1 MRRKQGGERVS
12 ELGGVSPCR
21 ERKRGVAPRMRDV
34 RLGVVIIDAHTD
46 MVLELLVGEGEEPSL
61 ELILR
66 QGQDRLLERY
76 WLPRL
81 EAGGVGIQICP
92 LYGACAPGDGA
103 RGRALAQEAEL
114 RRAVEENAERLCL
127 VRTVADLA
135 DPRLRLV
142 LSMEGVEPLEGDPG
156 AFEEWYERGVRSASL
171 TWNHPNEFAGGI
183 ETPVHGLTR
192 RGRALVRRFGELG
205 VVLDLAHASEQTWR
219 DVLEEGLPFSVT
231 HGACR
236 AVHDHPRNLADWQLD
251 ALAERGGVLGMMAIA
266 FVVDPE
272 APTLARWLDHFDHAV
287 AVMGIAHVGLGADF
301 IDQLAHA
308 ETVALAKASL
318 GLEGFTAPDDFPA
331 LVVALRRRGY
341 DAERLEAI
349 LSANWL
355 RVLRAALPA

>member
-1 MRRKQGGERVS
+1 MR
-12 ELGGVSPCR
+12 
-21 ERKRGVAPRMRDV
+21 AV

-46 MVLELLVGEGEEPSL
+46 VVLELLVGEGGEPSL

-81 EAGGVGIQICP
+81 EAGGVGIEICP

-114 RRAVEENAERLCL
+114 RRAVEENAERVCL
-127 VRTVADLA
+127 VRTGADLA

-156 AFEEWYERGVRSASL
+156 AFEDWYERGVRSASL

-183 ETPVHGLTR
+183 ETPMHGLTP

-219 DVLEEGLPFSVT
+219 DVLDQELPFSVT

-266 FVVDPE
+266 FVVDP
-272 APTLARWLDHFDHAV
+272 R
-287 AVMGIAHVGLGADF
+287 GAHVGP
-301 IDQLAHA
+301 LARPLRPRRRGDGHRTRRA
-308 ETVALAKASL
+308 RRGLHRPAGTRRDRRAGQASL

-355 RVLRAALPA
+355 RILRAALPT

>member
-1 MRRKQGGERVS
+1 
-12 ELGGVSPCR
+12 
-21 ERKRGVAPRMRDV
+21 MRDV

-66 QGQDRLLERY
+66 QGRDRLLERY

-156 AFEEWYERGVRSASL
+156 AFEDWYERGVRSASL

-183 ETPVHGLTR
+183 ETPMHGLTR
-192 RGRALVRRFGELG
+192 RGRALVRRS
-205 VVLDLAHASEQTWR
+205 ASSASSSTWPTHPSR
-219 DVLEEGLPFSVT
+219 PGATYSMRSCPSRSPTGPAVPCTTIRVISPTGSSTRSPSAEGCS
-231 HGACR
+231 G
-236 AVHDHPRNLADWQLD
+236 
-251 ALAERGGVLGMMAIA
+251 
-266 FVVDPE
+266 
-272 APTLARWLDHFDHAV
+272 
-287 AVMGIAHVGLGADF
+287 
-301 IDQLAHA
+301 
-308 ETVALAKASL
+308 
-318 GLEGFTAPDDFPA
+318 
-331 LVVALRRRGY
+331 
-341 DAERLEAI
+341 
-349 LSANWL
+349 
-355 RVLRAALPA
+355 